1 MEVEYGSVEEK
12 IINASFDMIEKEG
25 ISGATTKKIAECAGV
40 SEVTLFRK
48 FKSKKQLIETAKEYY
63 CNSLI
68 EKLEKIFEF
77 DETVTIEEYVRN
89 SFYKVVNLTEHELN
103 IVKIGMEEVRN
114 IPEDRNMYLRIT
126 ETVIRKLREFFTV
139 KINQNEIRKINPD
152 VLALNMFSI
161 LFESIVLWKVYSK
174 TPQYD
179 IDKYIEDFLDIT
191 INGIKVI

>member
-12 IINASFDMIEKEG
+12 IINASFKMIEKEG

-48 FKSKKQLIETAKEYY
+48 FKSKNQLIETAKDYY

-68 EKLEKIFEF
+68 EKLERIFEF
-77 DETVTIEEYVRN
+77 DQTVTIEEYVRN
-89 SFYKVVNLTEHELN
+89 SFYKVVNLTEQELN

-114 IPEDRNMYLRIT
+114 IPEEKNMYLRIT
-126 ETVIRKLREFFTV
+126 ETVILKLREFFTL
-139 KINQNEIRKINPD
+139 KIKQNEIRKINPD
-152 VLALNMFSI
+152 LLALNMFSI

-179 IDKYIEDFLDIT
+179 VDKYIEDFLDIT